1 LFSQVSL
8 ALDLIGLLV
17 TASEETVISISI
29 SFKAMSRPFCLSIE
43 SSSMSI
49 IGLSDNF
56 FLIMIG
62 GDRTIAKIA
71 RRKILLLNRV
81 KTFVA
86 AFLIPKIR
94 LLE

>member
-1 LFSQVSL
+1 
-8 ALDLIGLLV
+8 
-17 TASEETVISISI
+17 
-29 SFKAMSRPFCLSIE
+29 
-43 SSSMSI
+43 MSI